1 MSSPFNVNKFLSLF
15 LSLSISLE
23 IYNAN
28 PISEVNNNDS
38 KKNDSSQV
46 KSIMNKSV
54 KKKAKENPKYQ

>member
-28 PISEVNNNDS
+28 PISEVNNNNDS

-46 KSIMNKSV
+46 KSIMKISE
-54 KKKAKENPKYQ
+54 KKAKENPKYQ